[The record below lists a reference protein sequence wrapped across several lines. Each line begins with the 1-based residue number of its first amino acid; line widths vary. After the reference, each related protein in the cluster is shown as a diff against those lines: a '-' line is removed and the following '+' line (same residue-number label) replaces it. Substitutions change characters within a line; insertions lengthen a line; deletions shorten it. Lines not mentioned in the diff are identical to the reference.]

1 MAFSTQGHGKAGGYR
16 PSAEINVTP
25 LVDVML
31 VLLIIFIITAP
42 MLASGL
48 KIDLPQAKAAQ
59 NLNPKESIVLTIA
72 RDGRLMIGNED
83 VARTELAAT
92 IRSKSGGEPRI
103 VHLRGDRDVA
113 YGDII
118 AVIDHLA
125 ANGIVKVALMA
136 SSRSKPAPDGPVR
149 PQ

>member
-1 MAFSTQGHGKAGGYR
+1 MAFSTRGPGRPGSYR

-48 KIDLPQAKAAQ
+48 KINLPQAKTAQ
-59 NLNPKESIVLTIA
+59 SVDPRAPIVVTIA
-72 RDGRLMIGNED
+72 GDGRLMIGNED
-83 VARTELAAT
+83 IQREMLAAT
-92 IRSKSGGEPRI
+92 IRARSAGELRI
-103 VHLRGDRDVA
+103 VQLRGDKDVA
-113 YGDII
+113 YGEIV

-125 ANGIVKVALMA
+125 TNGIVKVALMTHG
-136 SSRSKPAPDGPVR
+136 KPGPQAESGR
-149 PQ
+149 P